1 MIRQAERQEFLSQ
14 HATLTE
20 ALHYCEEREDSKEGR
35 ILLLGM

>member
-20 ALHYCEEREDSKEGR
+20 ALHYCEERER
-35 ILLLGM
+35 IQKKDGYYF